1 MEINMINENI
11 LKLLE
16 GKVSVLPSR
25 YNAVSFEDYMHE
37 KYGNDITS
45 LTGDDM
51 DEEVLKFVGYVIGIN
66 NSTSDLLIPLPREVE
81 DESMNEFPS
90 IYKIEKFD
98 TNFNYYNE
106 RTKMTLKEII
116 IAMYN
121 TLKVEGIP
129 HYLFSKFDMRPLLK

>member
-1 MEINMINENI
+1 MSINIINENV
-11 LKLLE
+11 LTLLE

-45 LTGDDM
+45 LTGEQM
-51 DEEVLKFVGYVIGIN
+51 DEEVLKFVGYVISIN
-66 NSTSDLLIPLPREVE
+66 NKSSDVLIPLPKQIE

-90 IYKIEKFD
+90 IYRIDKFD
-98 TNFNYYNE
+98 SNFNYYTE
-106 RTKMTLKEII
+106 RSKMTLKEII

-121 TLKVEGIP
+121 TLKVDGIP
-129 HYLFSKFDMRPLLK
+129 YYLFSQFDMRPLIK